1 MNKLELN
8 SLTELTNLLLTSKTL
23 IMNTM
28 EPDLL
33 IFNKVDLQE
42 MILGLLLILKLLI
55 LVITHFKEEMLLVL
69 LLMVG
74 LLLTILTGL

>member
-42 MILGLLLILKLLI
+42 MILGPPLTLKLSI
-55 LVITHFKEEMLLVL
+55 LVTTLYKEEMLLLL

-74 LLLTILTGL
+74 PLPTTLTGL